1 MRAMNNEIEKVIFYS
16 TRQIHPFFS
25 DSEDLSKCD
34 SMIRYFSE
42 LKMEETTMSD
52 FSNWL
57 SDLAFLSEY
66 WQKMEIIGEK
76 MVKSGD
82 IGTRQKLDEIHS
94 IIYPLEDAN
103 PHEIKVKHLALLLNS
118 HKSVNNQV
126 TDLFWDMAFREYIN
140 LNKAQIV
147 FEPKHFEEYKNR
159 LLSVGTT
166 HLNRD
171 LTESN
176 IEKDGSNI
184 ETNSLLIH
192 RLGIYHKEEDGYAV
206 AAIWPW
212 AGDMEPNHDKNWKK
226 TIVDSIRELYPKSNE
241 IILVIHDND
250 FAELNDD
257 EKDKIISK
265 KETLSNWIN
274 PIVVDNFDPLV
285 SLIVF
290 QHTNENVLRPL
301 KKDQEKKT
309 TYSPKQIWEAIDKY
323 IEKNYL
329 LINADKDCLIAK
341 MHNSTD

>member
-1 MRAMNNEIEKVIFYS
+1 MRVMNNEIEKVVFYS

-25 DSEDLSKCD
+25 DSKDLSKCD
-34 SMIRYFSE
+34 SMIRYFSI
-42 LKMEETTMSD
+42 LKKSE
-52 FSNWL
+52 FSIWL

-66 WQKMEIIGEK
+66 WQKLEEIGEDDK
-76 MVKSGD
+76 D
-82 IGTRQKLDEIHS
+82 TRQKLDEIHS
-94 IIYPLEDAN
+94 IIYPSQNVN
-103 PHEIKVKHLALLLNS
+103 PHEIRNKTLSIFLNS
-118 HKSVNNQV
+118 HKPINGQV
-126 TDLFWDMAFREYIN
+126 TDWFWDKAYEEYIN
-140 LNKAQIV
+140 LNRSGII
-147 FEPKHFEEYKNR
+147 FETKHFEEYKGR
-159 LLSVGTT
+159 LLTVGTT

-176 IEKDGSNI
+176 IEKDDSDNI

-192 RLGIYHKEEDGYAV
+192 RLGIYHKEEDEYAV
-206 AAIWPW
+206 VAIWPW
-212 AGDMEPNHDKNWKK
+212 AGDMEPDHDKKWKE
-226 TIVDSIRELYPKSNE
+226 TIMNSIKELYPKSKE

-265 KETLSNWIN
+265 KEHMSSCIN

-301 KKDQEKKT
+301 KRDQEKKT

-323 IEKNYL
+323 IEKYYL
-329 LINADKDCLIAK
+329 LINADKNNLTAK
-341 MHNSTD
+341 THNSTGKE